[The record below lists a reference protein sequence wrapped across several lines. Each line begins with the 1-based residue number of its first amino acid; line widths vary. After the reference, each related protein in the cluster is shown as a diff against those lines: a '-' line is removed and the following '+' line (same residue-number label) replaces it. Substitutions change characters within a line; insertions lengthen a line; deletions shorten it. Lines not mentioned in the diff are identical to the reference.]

1 MINNKKYGI
10 LLLQVSVILLAF
22 MVVPVSAN
30 GPPIVLEGSLLVDGN
45 PAVAGTE
52 VTVVAEGNTVARTTV
67 TNEGFFGDERSN
79 RLGVSSIYKIVTMY
93 VDGVEAQTLDL
104 SGYNIGDVVSV
115 DLTASSPAPVIDAG
129 TKATTTGSSGGGGG
143 GFSSA
148 SVGEEIET
156 TSATEEVRDEPEET
170 VLQSTSDDLG
180 AEESEPVPVSTS
192 QGSNAIVVLGI
203 VLVVAVIGIY
213 MYKSRK

>member
-1 MINNKKYGI
+1 M
-10 LLLQVSVILLAF
+10 
-22 MVVPVSAN
+22 
-30 GPPIVLEGSLLVDGN
+30 VDGQ

-79 RLGVSSIYKIVTMY
+79 RLGVSSIYQIVTMY

-104 SGYNIGDVVSV
+104 SGYITGEVVSL
-115 DLTASSPAPVIDAG
+115 DLTASSPAPVTDAG
-129 TKATTTGSSGGGGG
+129 TKTTTSGSSGGGGG
-143 GFSSA
+143 FSSVGA
-148 SVGEEIET
+148 GEEIET
-156 TSATEEVRDEPEET
+156 TSATEEVGDEQEI
-170 VLQSTSDDLG
+170 VLQGPSEDLN
-180 AEESEPVPVSTS
+180 AEEGEPVPVSTS

-213 MYKSRK
+213 MYKTRK